1 MGESSIHIFLIF
13 HIHRDVVMT
22 FRTPYKLPI
31 LHYIR
36 PQIVIGS
43 QNVPTIF
50 PSFSPNLPR
59 IFPWFSRW
67 FSWFSIDFPAFFPW
81 MFNMFHVFPPQNA
94 QRIPK
99 RRPPGAVQVGAAV
112 AAHDQNVLPQHRR
125 SRREARRGQLGA
137 RQPALRGGPSFF
149 AVSSTQKIGSTSKKN
164 ATEVWWNN

>member
-43 QNVPTIF
+43 QHVPTIF

-67 FSWFSIDFPAFFPW
+67 FSWFSNDFP
-81 MFNMFHVFPPQNA
+81 MISRILSLDVQHVPRFSSAKCPADPQTKTT
-94 QRIPK
+94 RSG
-99 RRPPGAVQVGAAV
+99 PGRC
-112 AAHDQNVLPQHRR
+112 RR
-125 SRREARRGQLGA
+125 SRPWPKCPSPAPPQPPRSAAWAARGSAASPQGRA
-137 RQPALRGGPSFF
+137 SFF
-149 AVSSTQKIGSTSKKN
+149 RRF
-164 ATEVWWNN
+164 